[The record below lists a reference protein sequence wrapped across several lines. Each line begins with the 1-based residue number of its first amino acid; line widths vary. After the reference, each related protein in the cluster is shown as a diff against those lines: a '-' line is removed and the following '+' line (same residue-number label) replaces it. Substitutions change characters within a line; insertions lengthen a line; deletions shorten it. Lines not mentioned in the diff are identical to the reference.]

1 MAAILPQSRRHD
13 AGRLPRLARVTPTAA
28 STGQI
33 TTLDELEALVGTPA
47 PAAAH
52 KVRAALH
59 PIDVEWIAAT
69 PLVMLATSDVDGRC
83 DVSPKGDPAG
93 FVRVLDP
100 QTIAM
105 PERPGNRRVD
115 GYRNIVVN
123 PHAGMIFLIPGR
135 DDTLRINGRARIVTD
150 GPYFDEMTVKG
161 HRPRLA
167 LELTVEEVFYHCAKA
182 FLRSKTWKPGTWD
195 AERVPSRARIAH
207 ALERKDQPLAEV
219 EAYYGPSYAEKI
231 YRD

>member
-1 MAAILPQSRRHD
+1 
-13 AGRLPRLARVTPTAA
+13 VTTTAA
-28 STGQI
+28 GAGQI
-33 TTLDELEALVGTPA
+33 TTLDELEALVGTPG
-47 PAAAH
+47 PAAAN
-52 KVRAALH
+52 KSRSFLDEL
-59 PIDVEWIAAT
+59 DVEWISHS
-69 PLVMLATSDVDGRC
+69 PLLMLATSNADGQC

-100 QTIAM
+100 HTIVM

-123 PHAGMIFLIPGR
+123 PHAGIIFLIPGR

-150 GPYFDEMTVKG
+150 GPYFDDMVVKG
-161 HRPRLA
+161 HRPKLA

-182 FLRSKTWKPGTWD
+182 FLRSKAWKPETWD
-195 AERVPSRARIAH
+195 AESMPSRARIAH
-207 ALERKDQPLAEV
+207 SLERKDQPLAEV

-231 YRD
+231 YRET

>member
-1 MAAILPQSRRHD
+1 MTATT
-13 AGRLPRLARVTPTAA
+13 AG
-28 STGQI
+28 TGQI
-33 TTLDELEALVGTPA
+33 TTIEELEALIGRPA
-47 PAAAH
+47 PPSAD
-52 KVRAALH
+52 KVRTSLDA
-59 PIDVEWIAAT
+59 IDVEWIAAT
-69 PLVMLATSDVDGRC
+69 PLIMLATSDADGRC

-100 QTIAM
+100 HTIAM

-123 PHAGMIFLIPGR
+123 PHAGLIFLIPGR

-150 GPYFDEMTVKG
+150 GPYFDDMVVKG

-167 LELTVEEVFYHCAKA
+167 LELQVEEVFYHCAKA
-182 FLRSKTWKPGTWD
+182 FLRSRTWKPETWD
-195 AERVPSRARIAH
+195 TGRVPSRARISH

-219 EAYYGPSYAEKI
+219 EAHYGPAYAEKI
-231 YRD
+231 YQES